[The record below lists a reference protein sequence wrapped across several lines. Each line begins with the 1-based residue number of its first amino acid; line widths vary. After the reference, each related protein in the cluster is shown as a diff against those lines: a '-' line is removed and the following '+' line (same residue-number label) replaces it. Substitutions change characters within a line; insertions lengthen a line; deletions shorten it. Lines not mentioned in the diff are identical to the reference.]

1 MPILHLKN
9 LSLAFGDVALLD
21 RVDLAI
27 EAGERLALIG
37 RNGEGKSSLI
47 RILSSEAKADDG
59 EVIFNTGLKVA
70 CVLQE
75 PPFDLNQTVFEAV
88 AGGLGEMAQIL
99 VDYHAATYALSHPEG
114 LDDDAMHA
122 VMEQMSVLQSQ
133 IDARDGWLLDANV
146 GHAIAR
152 LGLPEEARIS
162 ALSGGLRKRV
172 ALARALVSEPDL
184 LLLDE
189 PTNHLDIAGIDWLE
203 QTILAFTG
211 AVLVVSHDRRF
222 LENIATRIIELDRGK
237 LSSYP
242 GSFEE
247 YQKRKAEM
255 LHAQAIEFA
264 QFDKVLKEE
273 EVWIRQGVKARRTR
287 NEGRVRRLEAL
298 RLVRA
303 ARRDLKG
310 NVNFTL
316 DAGERS
322 GKIVAELE
330 NVSKSYGDKVIIK
343 NFTGVVQ
350 RGDHVGLIGPNGAGK
365 TTLLKMVLGL
375 LEQDSGNIK
384 RGTQMEVAY
393 FDQFREALKDEST
406 LADVISPGSEFI
418 EVNGTRKH
426 VISYL
431 GDFLFPP
438 QRARAKVKSLSGGE
452 RNRLLLARLFA
463 KPANVLVLDEPTNDL
478 DIETLELLEEL
489 LQAFTGTVFLVS
501 HDRIF
506 LNNVAT
512 NVLAFEGD
520 GHVQEYAG
528 GYDDW
533 LSQRSAKPA
542 VATTAAAAVAPS
554 APAPTKKNKLSF
566 NEVKELDALPGKIE
580 SFETEQKQIAAQLSD
595 GTMYRN
601 NTVLAKQL
609 STRATEL
616 EGLSEAAIARWDELE
631 TKKASL

>member
-1 MPILHLKN
+1 M
-9 LSLAFGDVALLD
+9 SQ
-21 RVDLAI
+21 
-27 EAGERLALIG
+27 
-37 RNGEGKSSLI
+37 
-47 RILSSEAKADDG
+47 ADT
-59 EVIFNTGLKVA
+59 VLKVA
-70 CVLQE
+70 GISKR
-75 PPFDLNQTVFEAV
+75 F
-88 AGGLGEMAQIL
+88 GGLQ
-99 VDYHAATYALSHPEG
+99 ALS
-114 LDDDAMHA
+114 D
-122 VMEQMSVLQSQ
+122 
-133 IDARDGWLLDANV
+133 V
-146 GHAIAR
+146 GI
-152 LGLPEEARIS
+152 
-162 ALSGGLRKRV
+162 
-172 ALARALVSEPDL
+172 
-184 LLLDE
+184 
-189 PTNHLDIAGIDWLE
+189 
-203 QTILAFTG
+203 TI
-211 AVLVVSHDRRF
+211 
-222 LENIATRIIELDRGK
+222 
-237 LSSYP
+237 
-242 GSFEE
+242 
-247 YQKRKAEM
+247 
-255 LHAQAIEFA
+255 
-264 QFDKVLKEE
+264 
-273 EVWIRQGVKARRTR
+273 
-287 NEGRVRRLEAL
+287 
-298 RLVRA
+298 
-303 ARRDLKG
+303 
-310 NVNFTL
+310 
-316 DAGERS
+316 
-322 GKIVAELE
+322 
-330 NVSKSYGDKVIIK
+330 
-343 NFTGVVQ
+343 Q
-350 RGDHVGLIGPNGAGK
+350 RGQVYGLIGPNGAGK

-533 LSQRSAKPA
+533 LSQRSAKPTV
-542 VATTAAAAVAPS
+542 VAAAPTAAAAVAT
-554 APAPTKKNKLSF
+554 AVATAVAHAPTKKNKLSF

-601 NTVLAKQL
+601 NTALAKQL
-609 STRATEL
+609 TTRATEL